1 MKIITYNENTIQLH
15 LINID
20 KIFRN
25 IQMLILRIDSKTP
38 LLVLFLDSE
47 VYFLF
52 FGRTLHLWFFRKL
65 LSLLCSKIIVL
76 LCMLNPSWCS
86 LLSICFP
93 PSVRQR
99 PAAAAESGQTAL
111 P

>member
-47 VYFLF
+47 VFFYFLEELCISGF
-52 FGRTLHLWFFRKL
+52 SGSYYHCCAVK
-65 LSLLCSKIIVL
+65 SL
-76 LCMLNPSWCS
+76 
-86 LLSICFP
+86 CFC
-93 PSVRQR
+93 
-99 PAAAAESGQTAL
+99 AC
-111 P
+111 